1 MAEQCRVLHCFPW
14 DLLPGASGSG
24 SQQLEEQ
31 EAACGWEPLPLQERW
46 ANKKTCCR
54 NHQKVEFFR
63 GANTVKKNL
72 RTSLP
77 LEGCSAGVSLDPKR
91 SRERHNRGRSVC
103 GGRPALSTPDSALVE
118 KATGRLA
125 QHISQEMLFPRL
137 FSFSAPGKLQ
147 YWNGK
152 KNDPFAWKQSNRKSR
167 RSDWSLLAESRIFE
181 ETAVHWDILS
191 VKLLNEACKRGSCL
205 CVSPHFWGRSSVLF
219 FKILHESTGDSPAEA
234 GRQLLSSP

>member
-1 MAEQCRVLHCFPW
+1 MAEQCGVLHCFPW

-63 GANTVKKNL
+63 GANTVKKSL

-167 RSDWSLLAESRIFE
+167 RLD
-181 ETAVHWDILS
+181 
-191 VKLLNEACKRGSCL
+191 
-205 CVSPHFWGRSSVLF
+205 
-219 FKILHESTGDSPAEA
+219 
-234 GRQLLSSP
+234 